1 MSDPA
6 SPGLGQPLT
15 PRAARLV
22 AELAALR
29 RRSVPLTDL
38 WRLFDR
44 VDPVSATSPTR
55 RAELAALLAELE
67 AHSLLALPSPRS
79 MDRSQAPPLPRR
91 VRLSAL
97 DGPGAPNGGGARSV
111 AWRPELAWAASVRLT
126 SGQAET
132 LRKVNVWLRDA
143 RPTAFVP
150 LRERSLEIFGDEK
163 QLERLLGT
171 SLFEP
176 GRLSLDLLS
185 ARRTRPPLPARRLGT
200 GPAMLVVENSDTF
213 DTLTRLLADR
223 PGRIGWVAW
232 GAGKAFEAAVVSVA
246 DLPEVSQILYYGDL
260 DAPGLRIPAAAAET
274 ATSEGLPTIRPAVE
288 LYRTLL
294 VHGKP
299 QPGYEQVDQQRAA
312 VLASWLPADLQA
324 PVIALLTS
332 GQRIPQEAT
341 GLELLTHTERWRTL
355 DLPSM
360 EDPSTRGLL

>member
-1 MSDPA
+1 
-6 SPGLGQPLT
+6 
-15 PRAARLV
+15 
-22 AELAALR
+22 
-29 RRSVPLTDL
+29 
-38 WRLFDR
+38 
-44 VDPVSATSPTR
+44 
-55 RAELAALLAELE
+55 
-67 AHSLLALPSPRS
+67 
-79 MDRSQAPPLPRR
+79 
-91 VRLSAL
+91 
-97 DGPGAPNGGGARSV
+97 
-111 AWRPELAWAASVRLT
+111 VRLT

-299 QPGYEQVDQQRAA
+299 QPGSELVDQQRAA

-332 GQRIPQEAT
+332 GQRIAQEAT